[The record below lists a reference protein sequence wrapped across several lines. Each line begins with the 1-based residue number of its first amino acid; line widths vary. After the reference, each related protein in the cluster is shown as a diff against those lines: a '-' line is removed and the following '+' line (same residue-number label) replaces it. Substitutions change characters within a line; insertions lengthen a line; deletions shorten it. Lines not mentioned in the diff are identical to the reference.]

1 MMNPSYTPGVEVF
14 VIAEGQ
20 TEEAFIKLIVAP
32 ALTHLRVFVKPIVL
46 RTSRD
51 SAGGAVSWDRFKL
64 NVKNLAKQHPEAV
77 LTTFLDLYGLDT
89 AFPGFDEAKLIAD
102 PIERSRALQKCVQAT
117 IAAADLCP
125 AQRFAPHIQPYEFEA
140 LLFADVQAMISIEPG
155 WSSAQKALGNVR
167 AAFDSPEHI
176 NGDYATKPSKRLED
190 TLNPKYAKT
199 RHGPIAA
206 QKISLEVM
214 ERECGHFRSWME
226 FLRQLA
232 KTSPQV

>member
-1 MMNPSYTPGVEVF
+1 MLNRSYTPGVEVF
-14 VIAEGQ
+14 VIVEGQ
-20 TEEAFIKLIVAP
+20 TEEAFIKRVVAP
-32 ALTHLRVFVKPIVL
+32 ALTHLCIYIKPIVL
-46 RTSRD
+46 STSRD

-89 AFPGFDEAKLIAD
+89 AFPGFDEARSIAD
-102 PIERSRALQKCVQAT
+102 PILRSRALQKHIQAT

-140 LLFADVQAMISIEPG
+140 LLFADVQAMTSIEPG
-155 WSSAQKALGNVR
+155 WTSAQKTLAEVR
-167 AAFDSPEHI
+167 ADFDSPEHI
-176 NGDYATKPSKRLED
+176 NGNFSTKPSKRLEAA
-190 TLNPKYAKT
+190 LNPRYAKT

-214 ERECGHFRSWME
+214 ERECEHFRDWMK
-226 FLRQLA
+226 FLRSLA
-232 KTSPQV
+232 NTTAQV